1 MNPAFFPRILLLLTL
16 ALLSACATVVDNAT
30 SQLTDQLGTAILNQN
45 DPETVRDGA
54 PAFLLV
60 LDSLAAGDSKNPEL
74 LATTAEL
81 YAAYGTL
88 FVTEP
93 ERSARLTERAFDYGQ
108 QALCA
113 SNGATCGAQDLRYQE
128 FLDTLDQLTK
138 ADAPALYSY
147 SLAWLAQIQ
156 SNAGDMSALS
166 KLPRAKAALE
176 RVATLDPDFRSADV
190 ARYLGV
196 VATIRPPALGGDF
209 PAGKAYF
216 ERALELSGGKDLSVP
231 VDYARY
237 YARTLYD
244 RELHD
249 QLLKA
254 ALAADPVAPGLTL
267 MNTLAQ
273 RNARELLDGA
283 DDHF

>member
-1 MNPAFFPRILLLLTL
+1 MSSEEQMQQQGTIVRVSGPIVQATGLADAMMYEVVEVGPARLIGEVIRLEGDL
-16 ALLSACATVVDNAT
+16 ATVQVYEDT
-30 SQLTDQLGTAILNQN
+30 TG
-45 DPETVRDGA
+45 VR
-54 PAFLLV
+54 P
-60 LDSLAAGDSKNPEL
+60 
-74 LATTAEL
+74 
-81 YAAYGTL
+81 
-88 FVTEP
+88 
-93 ERSARLTERAFDYGQ
+93 GQ
-108 QALCA
+108 PV
-113 SNGATCGAQDLRYQE
+113 RR
-128 FLDTLDQLTK
+128 TLDELTPD
-138 ADAPALYSY
+138 DAPALYSY
-147 SLAWLAQIQ
+147 SLAWLAQIR
-156 SNAGDMSALS
+156 SNAGDMSSLS

-190 ARYLGV
+190 ARYLGI

-216 ERALELSGGKDLSVP
+216 ERALELSDGKDLSVP

-249 QLLKA
+249 QLLTKV
-254 ALAADPVAPGLTL
+254 LAADPVAPKLTL

-273 RNARELLDGA
+273 RDARELLDSA